1 MGSHHGPHH
10 SSSNK
15 LQASEASAENVST
28 GGHHGDE
35 SGVGGIDTRIAKKGS
50 DGMLIYMQVA
60 YCNYKTLLSASCNA
74 IEILTIF
81 SKMKSIITFQYL

>member
-1 MGSHHGPHH
+1 MSRFNTLRRARSTALHSPVGSNHGPHH

-15 LQASEASAENVST
+15 LQASDASVENVST

-50 DGMLIYMQVA
+50 DGRLIV
-60 YCNYKTLLSASCNA
+60 
-74 IEILTIF
+74 I
-81 SKMKSIITFQYL
+81 